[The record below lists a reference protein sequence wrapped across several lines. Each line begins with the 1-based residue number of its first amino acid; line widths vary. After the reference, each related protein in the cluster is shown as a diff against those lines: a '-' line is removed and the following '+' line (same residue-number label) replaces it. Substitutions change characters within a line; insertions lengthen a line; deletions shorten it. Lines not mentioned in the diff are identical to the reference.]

1 MTDMGS
7 ILLKNIV
14 LDGKNVDI
22 SIVSG
27 RFRSI
32 VPSGTSP
39 VGTACGVEV
48 LDCSGMVAVPG
59 FVNMHTHAAM
69 TLMRGVGEDI
79 DFQHWIDRI
88 WRIEE
93 KIDAEYVYW
102 ATKVACIEMIKTG
115 TTTFNDQYWFP
126 LHGHSAAAEMGLR
139 SVVSYVV
146 CDKNN
151 PEEAAREKEQIQ
163 RMYEE
168 SLKWPGHVQFAA
180 AFHAIYSV
188 SEEMIVWVHEFA
200 KKRGLKLHFHLS
212 ETENELVECRRKH
225 GGMTPV
231 EYLDS
236 LGVLDSDS
244 IAAHTLWLS
253 ENDIRILGERKVNC
267 VHNVNSN
274 LKLSSGYK
282 FKYNELRDSGANV
295 CIGTDGCASSNNLDM
310 LEAMKTSAILQKA
323 WRRDPAAMPLGELMD
338 AATVNGGK
346 ALGLDVGRIEEGALA
361 DLLIVDT
368 DSPFFLSSGSFLANF
383 VYSSHSDCIR
393 SVICNGKLIMKDRV
407 VPGEKEILANAR
419 RVLGKLS

>member
-1 MTDMGS
+1 MGS

-22 SIVSG
+22 SIESG

-32 VPSGTSP
+32 VPAGTSP
-39 VGTACGVEV
+39 VGVASGVEV

-168 SLKWPGHVQFAA
+168 SLKWPEHAQFAA

-188 SEEMIVWVHEFA
+188 SKEMIVWVHEFA

>member
-1 MTDMGS
+1 MGS

-22 SIVSG
+22 SIESG

-32 VPSGTSP
+32 VPAGTSP
-39 VGTACGVEV
+39 VGVASGVEV

-93 KIDAEYVYW
+93 KIDAEYVYC

-168 SLKWPGHVQFAA
+168 SLKWPGHAQFAA

-244 IAAHTLWLS
+244 IAAHTLCLS
-253 ENDIRILGERKVNC
+253 ENDIRILG
-267 VHNVNSN
+267 
-274 LKLSSGYK
+274 
-282 FKYNELRDSGANV
+282 
-295 CIGTDGCASSNNLDM
+295 
-310 LEAMKTSAILQKA
+310 
-323 WRRDPAAMPLGELMD
+323 
-338 AATVNGGK
+338 
-346 ALGLDVGRIEEGALA
+346 
-361 DLLIVDT
+361 
-368 DSPFFLSSGSFLANF
+368 
-383 VYSSHSDCIR
+383 
-393 SVICNGKLIMKDRV
+393 
-407 VPGEKEILANAR
+407 
-419 RVLGKLS
+419 